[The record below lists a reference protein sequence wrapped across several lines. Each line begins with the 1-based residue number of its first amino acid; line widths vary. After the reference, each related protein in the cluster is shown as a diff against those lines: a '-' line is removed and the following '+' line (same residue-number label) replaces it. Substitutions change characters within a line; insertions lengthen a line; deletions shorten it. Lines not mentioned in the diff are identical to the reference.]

1 MIQEDDKLINMIQ
14 SSTRGLLASFRTKA
28 AINYLIKGR
37 EKIAD
42 AAAKVTYKDLLDRI
56 GAQKDRLAK
65 LVNDFTKFNERYSLF
80 SESKKDDDEDDHHS
94 NDYNVGLIDIFK
106 TNRKNILGQSILCF
120 NEVSYYH
127 DNSVDARLKFLD
139 GINNNIWELKC
150 DIRFLKTII
159 NSRIR

>member
-14 SSTRGLLASFRTKA
+14 SSTRGLLASFRTKT

-94 NDYNVGLIDIFK
+94 NDYNAALSISLKPIVK
-106 TNRKNILGQSILCF
+106 TYWDRVFYASMKLATTMIILLML
-120 NEVSYYH
+120 
-127 DNSVDARLKFLD
+127 A
-139 GINNNIWELKC
+139 
-150 DIRFLKTII
+150 
-159 NSRIR
+159 